1 MFINKLNPNFNFNN
15 IDKDYII
22 LKVVNKDESSKY
34 PYGEI
39 ILNKF
44 QKETGCRLVS
54 SVNKN
59 RGKPCLYLLL
69 DKKSYEFNKI
79 RSFFDNK
86 FSLIQVSSESVDC
99 DILCQL
105 FINIFNG
112 YEYKKFENITGRLF
126 LVIKK
131 DDKKEIIVCLEIYV
145 DENLLLH
152 LNTVTFSL
160 MNSFNIKNS
169 KGNYRWQFIQKGQT
183 MSRIEHCNDNIDKN
197 IYVQKGF
204 KDTKQL
210 INFLGFKTDDSEDTY
225 LKSKIGKLSEV
236 LSVINFEFKDYVNF
250 KFEKSNMEMYRKT
263 NTDSYW
269 RKECKFNDL
278 ISEINLYGLN
288 IVNKINCDTSL
299 FCEYLDFKKI
309 KYEFSNDLKKDKFNV
324 IIIHDKDYYKI
335 NKVTDEHKIYKEYIV
350 SHITLENSIKKIIKQ
365 IDKKG
370 KVKWKGTAFAD
381 VILKEL
387 IIKKDLLLNKKI
399 TILNTDSL
407 GIDDYFIFA
416 NYNKEK
422 DLIGFV
428 KFNNESLE
436 YFDQF
441 SEKAECYEDIIDYLY
456 DNDKDIIVFYKDN
469 ILAIQDT
476 ELYPMLNLEKCYEF
490 FINGYGL
497 NILFKKSFIVKHLN
511 IIADE
516 YKTKKTANK
525 KIIIEKYKELFEE
538 YKDDDNNISYIDFCD
553 ENDIEKDN
561 KVILSIFNDCKKLCY
576 NNYRNREVV
585 DYLYSEL
592 VGINYFEKNDEKY
605 YWVGILTTEN
615 FTAIDKA
622 PIIRRVKVLQG
633 EDIFIEKIAPLLKV
647 EFVKWAEQTVY
658 PFPLKYLREAFEYFE
673 D

>member
-250 KFEKSNMEMYRKT
+250 KFEKSNME
-263 NTDSYW
+263 N
-269 RKECKFNDL
+269 
-278 ISEINLYGLN
+278 
-288 IVNKINCDTSL
+288 
-299 FCEYLDFKKI
+299 
-309 KYEFSNDLKKDKFNV
+309 
-324 IIIHDKDYYKI
+324 
-335 NKVTDEHKIYKEYIV
+335 HKISLRCLFVGRHRFRIA
-350 SHITLENSIKKIIKQ
+350 TL
-365 IDKKG
+365 
-370 KVKWKGTAFAD
+370 
-381 VILKEL
+381 
-387 IIKKDLLLNKKI
+387 
-399 TILNTDSL
+399 
-407 GIDDYFIFA
+407 
-416 NYNKEK
+416 
-422 DLIGFV
+422 
-428 KFNNESLE
+428 
-436 YFDQF
+436 
-441 SEKAECYEDIIDYLY
+441 CR
-456 DNDKDIIVFYKDN
+456 
-469 ILAIQDT
+469 
-476 ELYPMLNLEKCYEF
+476 P
-490 FINGYGL
+490 
-497 NILFKKSFIVKHLN
+497 
-511 IIADE
+511 
-516 YKTKKTANK
+516 
-525 KIIIEKYKELFEE
+525 
-538 YKDDDNNISYIDFCD
+538 
-553 ENDIEKDN
+553 
-561 KVILSIFNDCKKLCY
+561 
-576 NNYRNREVV
+576 
-585 DYLYSEL
+585 
-592 VGINYFEKNDEKY
+592 
-605 YWVGILTTEN
+605 
-615 FTAIDKA
+615 
-622 PIIRRVKVLQG
+622 RR
-633 EDIFIEKIAPLLKV
+633 
-647 EFVKWAEQTVY
+647 
-658 PFPLKYLREAFEYFE
+658 
-673 D
+673 